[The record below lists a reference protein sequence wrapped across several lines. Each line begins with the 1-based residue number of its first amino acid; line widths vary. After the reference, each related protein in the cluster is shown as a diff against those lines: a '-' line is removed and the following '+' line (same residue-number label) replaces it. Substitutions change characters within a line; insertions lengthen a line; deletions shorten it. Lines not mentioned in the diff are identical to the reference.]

1 MIFLCFISGLKRSMG
16 VASSESGNVQQQT
29 QQPGQQQQ
37 QQPQQPQ
44 QQQQTQITQQQQ
56 QPAPQQQQPQQ
67 QPQQPQQQHSQ
78 ASQQQTQSLGDVSP
92 TTAFPPAAL
101 FGSETF
107 PPTHQSFPASQFG
120 PSAGGGTAP
129 AGTASSQ
136 PPSLS
141 TQPCSGSMEAF
152 FPPSGNS
159 SSVYSSSSV
168 FSTFPSSS
176 SSRSASPF
184 TTTSC
189 SSSSLLYPKKVHVDG
204 QQAGCLRWRDIPQI
218 SGQPQASAL
227 PRVDN
232 TLGSAGMGAK
242 QGSKDTLP
250 SPGED
255 LLSFV
260 DVTSGSGESS
270 RSNSGALNAQIMQ
283 MYASPS
289 QPGAHFGAGVAGQ
302 LRPSTPFVQ
311 NPRMLPPHPQPYQV
325 GRGIGMAS
333 STFANNNAY
342 NLNNNNCFPGGWAVQ
357 RMSQP
362 QQQTNSA
369 AAMVPR
375 MTNNFY
381 TSHFPAMNPS
391 QPRMVTSHHPNNNS
405 HLANADPLDL
415 LQF

>member
-1 MIFLCFISGLKRSMG
+1 MP
-16 VASSESGNVQQQT
+16 SSDSGNVQQQS

-37 QQPQQPQ
+37 TQQPQ
-44 QQQQTQITQQQQ
+44 QQQQTQITQQQ
-56 QPAPQQQQPQQ
+56 APQQ
-67 QPQQPQQQHSQ
+67 QQPQQQHSQ

-107 PPTHQSFPASQFG
+107 PPTHQSFPASQYG
-120 PSAGGGTAP
+120 PSTGGGTAP

-152 FPPSGNS
+152 FPPSGNP
-159 SSVYSSSSV
+159 SSVYSSTSF
-168 FSTFPSSS
+168 FSTLPSSS
-176 SSRSASPF
+176 STSRSASSF

-232 TLGSAGMGAK
+232 TLGSAVLGARAE
-242 QGSKDTLP
+242 SKDTVP
-250 SPGED
+250 NPGED

-289 QPGAHFGAGVAGQ
+289 QPGAHFGAGVAGR

-342 NLNNNNCFPGGWAVQ
+342 NLNNNNCIPGGWAVQ

-362 QQQTNSA
+362 QQQTTSA

-381 TSHFPAMNPS
+381 ASHFPAMNPR
-391 QPRMVTSHHPNNNS
+391 QPSMVSTHHPNNNS
-405 HLANADPLDL
+405 HLANADTLDL

>member
-1 MIFLCFISGLKRSMG
+1 M
-16 VASSESGNVQQQT
+16 
-29 QQPGQQQQ
+29 
-37 QQPQQPQ
+37 
-44 QQQQTQITQQQQ
+44 
-56 QPAPQQQQPQQ
+56 
-67 QPQQPQQQHSQ
+67 
-78 ASQQQTQSLGDVSP
+78 
-92 TTAFPPAAL
+92 
-101 FGSETF
+101 
-107 PPTHQSFPASQFG
+107 
-120 PSAGGGTAP
+120 
-129 AGTASSQ
+129 
-136 PPSLS
+136 
-141 TQPCSGSMEAF
+141 
-152 FPPSGNS
+152 
-159 SSVYSSSSV
+159 
-168 FSTFPSSS
+168 
-176 SSRSASPF
+176 
-184 TTTSC
+184 
-189 SSSSLLYPKKVHVDG
+189 HVDG

-232 TLGSAGMGAK
+232 TLGSAVLGARAE
-242 QGSKDTLP
+242 SKDTVP
-250 SPGED
+250 NPGED

-289 QPGAHFGAGVAGQ
+289 QPGAHFGAGVAGR

-342 NLNNNNCFPGGWAVQ
+342 NLNNNNCIPGGWAVQ

-362 QQQTNSA
+362 QQQTTSA

-381 TSHFPAMNPS
+381 ASHFPAMNPR
-391 QPRMVTSHHPNNNS
+391 QPSMVSTHHPNNNS
-405 HLANADPLDL
+405 HLANADTLDL